1 MFRPQKT
8 AYSRFAVRDRECVL
22 DGYRLWV
29 DGDLLCLRP
38 DGPIT
43 LQVVDWLAAASLD
56 ILTRHEHYYILGDLL
71 DAGPISPALRRR
83 LAEHGAAY
91 PPRAIAFYHVGIV
104 AQGVNALLFGALN
117 LLSRR
122 KQPMRQ
128 FSTEA
133 DARRWLD
140 EQRPVKTP
148 DGAR

>member
-1 MFRPQKT
+1 M
-8 AYSRFAVRDRECVL
+8 AV
-22 DGYRLWV
+22 
-29 DGDLLCLRP
+29 LR
-38 DGPIT
+38 T
-43 LQVVDWLAAASLD
+43 LISSLGLYDPEASD
-56 ILTRHEHYYILGDLL
+56 NS
-71 DAGPISPALRRR
+71 PPALRRR